1 MAGAGKIPSDA
12 GKIRQSERNRTNDD
26 AAFKRADQKISA
38 QNAEREQKRRAFVFQ
53 RPADYVGSRAH
64 ERSENPEAF
73 TGQGSSDDLAGR
85 NNSSAISETE
95 ASMAGYNERRQRTQ
109 AAKTEKL
116 AETEQRD
123 LEIKLD
129 QAQYEITNMQPRTQA
144 SRNRQSMSEEN
155 TQNEPQAS
163 AGQSWQITPKE
174 IIYNQSQ
181 AHNKQN
187 QQSTSELHEEAAN
200 SPIIS
205 SYAVNA
211 PVSNRSVKEKNI
223 PNGSSDIEFSVP
235 TKQDNG
241 VVRAPG
247 QAAVLAKTPSQNDGI
262 KIIERDPGF
271 REDALIV
278 EQPHNQPQTKL
289 NQSISGNASQ
299 ISPEKATAKDAT
311 SKDDY
316 ETPLE
321 SSRKSI
327 QPNFFPSIFG
337 KRSNP
342 TKGKTTRGN
351 SDVLRDAEKT
361 AGDSNSSYGL
371 DAQTGENEVDSDFV
385 NNVGA
390 QKAQEKADGKK
401 AKAGFLKKKG
411 PLLTIIISL
420 LFGGGGMYMTQASLP
435 FTILDKLNDSF
446 DSQDVS
452 VNKRS
457 SIFTRLMAKNAK
469 NIDMTSGATKKNIF
483 GKQKFSV
490 SKKMRKRMKAN
501 NLNIITDKSN
511 PNVGK
516 LEFTDKNGQTKIY
529 SPAEF
534 ESAYRGDAEIRKA
547 YDTAAHPWKTSV
559 SNFLDKGF
567 KKIMTKFGL
576 KKRALD
582 GYDAKADPTG
592 EKAQKSLA
600 NEVEHTFDDGANNK
614 RASGGENDDES
625 MLKSDPDENK
635 ATTPSE
641 EVSNNKKKAKNVSAK
656 LKAALGTA
664 FQISQLVCMVPTI
677 MTGAT
682 LIAQAYQL
690 YQVAKIAMLFM
701 SGVDQA
707 RAGDAASSPINALG
721 RALVEQGAETRYV
734 STVEAKS
741 SYEKENND
749 YGYYSYDV
757 KETFNSTET
766 DAHSAIQSEGMSK
779 LFTGDPISEA
789 DESIKSFNSENVLK
803 GKLQEIENN
812 IESNLGVLGTL
823 LDDFDAATFLTDEA
837 LKSST
842 FYACQ
847 VARMSLAYAMLG
859 LDVAML
865 VVSAEAAAAGASTGF
880 ASGAGFCAATVV
892 LAEAAPV
899 CGAIGGI
906 IGGIV
911 GFFFGE
917 GSKKV
922 IKTVIKMA
930 ISWIGSL
937 VVSWAASHVAGF
949 LVTMLE
955 RNAVNK
961 FFGEDLGNAIMS
973 GSHAIMA
980 DNHRSSGGLL
990 ADKEGYMAM
999 LIHQDAVNA
1008 EEAESDRLARSPFDI
1023 TSQNTFAGQLA
1034 ATLTPVLWQ
1043 SDSLLDTVGKFGSTI
1058 RNSAKVFMPTVS
1070 AYDAAQKA
1078 DYAKD
1083 WTENNCE
1090 NLASIGV
1097 VGDEFC
1103 NPYIVTDF
1111 DTMFT
1116 DDSEDEEI
1124 ETARNTPYQII
1135 QAVGQSNFVDNIDD
1149 TENPKIREGS
1159 ELADYITYC
1168 SERESAFGYADENIA
1183 GNYDIQENDIWS
1195 MIDIVSDIRDAHS
1208 GDNILGHFGWIDG
1221 SNCVIHENLDYSN
1234 ALSYD
1239 KIRNFSRYMEDQRLA
1254 ESMGVIEESAVSIF
1268 LDEYYEK
1275 HPKDMSTKAVLARM
1289 SGMTEETFDSIMAG
1303 IEVVDF
1309 IAHYDPADYYPTPAV
1324 HKEDP
1329 SYTIEDRDFINDG
1342 AVLAV
1347 IYESGVG
1354 LGYRQRNFAVA

>member
-1 MAGAGKIPSDA
+1 MAGGGKIPSDA

-38 QNAEREQKRRAFVFQ
+38 QNAEREQKRRAFVLQ
-53 RPADYVGSRAH
+53 HPADYVGSRAH
-64 ERSENPEAF
+64 EREENPEALSV
-73 TGQGSSDDLAGR
+73 QGSSSDLAGLDGH
-85 NNSSAISETE
+85 SAISETQ

-109 AAKTEKL
+109 AAKAEKL
-116 AETEQRD
+116 AEDERKD
-123 LEIKLD
+123 FEIELD
-129 QAQYEITNMQPRTQA
+129 QAQYEIANMQSRMQASRSRQNMPGEKVQNESQIPIRQSQQVLPQEATLNRPRTQTGQ
-144 SRNRQSMSEEN
+144 NRQTEPGLPEKTIDSSMPSN
-155 TQNEPQAS
+155 YVVGIPTSDQATIPVQTPNQNE
-163 AGQSWQITPKE
+163 G
-174 IIYNQSQ
+174 
-181 AHNKQN
+181 
-187 QQSTSELHEEAAN
+187 
-200 SPIIS
+200 
-205 SYAVNA
+205 
-211 PVSNRSVKEKNI
+211 VK
-223 PNGSSDIEFSVP
+223 V
-235 TKQDNG
+235 T
-241 VVRAPG
+241 
-247 QAAVLAKTPSQNDGI
+247 
-262 KIIERDPGF
+262 ERDPGF

-278 EQPHNQPQTKL
+278 EQSHDQPQTKL

-299 ISPEKATAKDAT
+299 IAPEKATAVNAT
-311 SKDDY
+311 PKDDY

-327 QPNFFPSIFG
+327 RPNFFPSIFG

-361 AGDSNSSYGL
+361 AGDSKSSYGL

-446 DSQDVS
+446 DSQDIS

-457 SIFTRLMAKNAK
+457 GVFTRLMAKNAK
-469 NIDMTSGATKKNIF
+469 NVDMTSGATKKNVF

-516 LEFTDKNGQTKIY
+516 LEFIDKNGQTKVY

-534 ESAYRGDAEIRKA
+534 ESAYRGNTEIRKA

-600 NEVEHTFDDGANNK
+600 NEVEHTFDDGANNM
-614 RASGGENDDES
+614 RASGGENDDEG
-625 MLKSDPDENK
+625 MLKSDPDETK

-641 EVSNNKKKAKNVSAK
+641 EINNNKNKAKNISNK
-656 LKAALGTA
+656 LKATLGSA

-721 RALVEQGAETRYV
+721 RALVEQGSETRYT
-734 STVEAKS
+734 STVGADAD
-741 SYEKENND
+741 YEEED
-749 YGYYSYDV
+749 GYGYYSYDV
-757 KETFNSTET
+757 EEKFDSAET

-803 GKLQEIENN
+803 GKLQEIEDE
-812 IESNLGVLGTL
+812 IESNLWILGDL
-823 LDDFDAATFLTDEA
+823 LDDFDTATFLTDEA

-865 VVSAEAAAAGASTGF
+865 VVSAEAAATGASTGF
-880 ASGAGFCAATVV
+880 ASGAGLCAATVV

-911 GFFFGE
+911 GFIFGE
-917 GSKKV
+917 GSKEA
-922 IKTVIKMA
+922 IKTAIKMA

-1070 AYDAAQKA
+1070 AYDAARKA

-1135 QAVGQSNFVDNIDD
+1135 QAVGQSNFADNIDD

-1159 ELADYITYC
+1159 ELADYIMYC

-1183 GNYDIQENDIWS
+1183 GNYDIQENDVWG
-1195 MIDIVSDIRDAHS
+1195 MIDIVSDFRDAHS
-1208 GDNILGHFGWIDG
+1208 GDEILGHFGWIDG
-1221 SNCVIHENLDYSN
+1221 SNCVIHRNLEYAN

-1254 ESMGVIEESAVSIF
+1254 ESMGVIEESAVSVF

-1309 IAHYDPADYYPTPAV
+1309 IAHYDPTDYYPTPAI
-1324 HKEDP
+1324 HKEEP
-1329 SYTIEDRDFINDG
+1329 NYAIEDRDFVNDDE
-1342 AVLAV
+1342 VIAV
-1347 IYESGVG
+1347 IYESGIG
-1354 LGYRQRNFAVA
+1354 LSYRQRNFAVA

>member
-1 MAGAGKIPSDA
+1 MAGGGKIPSDA

-38 QNAEREQKRRAFVFQ
+38 QNAEREQKRRAFVLQ

-64 ERSENPEAF
+64 EREENPEAF
-73 TGQGSSDDLAGR
+73 SAQGSSSDLAGLDGH
-85 NNSSAISETE
+85 SAISETQ

-109 AAKTEKL
+109 AAKAEKL
-116 AETEQRD
+116 AEDERRD
-123 LEIKLD
+123 FEIKLD
-129 QAQYEITNMQPRTQA
+129 QAQYEIANMQPRTQA
-144 SRNRQSMSEEN
+144 SRSRQNMPGEKVQNESQIPIRQSQQVLPQEATLNRPRTQTGQNRQTEPGLPEQTIDSSMSSNYVVGIPTSGQAAKGN
-155 TQNEPQAS
+155 T
-163 AGQSWQITPKE
+163 
-174 IIYNQSQ
+174 
-181 AHNKQN
+181 
-187 QQSTSELHEEAAN
+187 
-200 SPIIS
+200 
-205 SYAVNA
+205 
-211 PVSNRSVKEKNI
+211 I
-223 PNGSSDIEFSVP
+223 PNSLSDVEFSVP
-235 TKQDNG
+235 AQQGDE
-241 VVRAPG
+241 VVRIPG
-247 QAAVLAKTPSQNDGI
+247 QATILVQTPNQNEGV
-262 KIIERDPGF
+262 KVTERDPGL

-278 EQPHNQPQTKL
+278 EQPQVNLSQT
-289 NQSISGNASQ
+289 ISKNASQ
-299 ISPEKATAKDAT
+299 TAPESTATVETA
-311 SKDDY
+311 SKNNHY

-327 QPNFFPSIFG
+327 RPNFFPSIFS
-337 KRSNP
+337 KRNNP
-342 TKGKTTRGN
+342 AKGKTTRGN
-351 SDVLRDAEKT
+351 SNVLLDAEKS
-361 AGDSNSSYGL
+361 AGNLDSSYGL
-371 DAQTGENEVDSDFV
+371 DAQTGENEINSDFV

-390 QKAQEKADGKK
+390 QNAQGKADGKK
-401 AKAGFLKKKG
+401 VKAGFLKKKG

-446 DSQDVS
+446 DSQDIS

-457 SIFTRLMAKNAK
+457 GVFTRLMAKNAK
-469 NIDMTSGATKKNIF
+469 NVDMTSGATKKNVF

-516 LEFTDKNGQTKIY
+516 LEFIDKNGQTKVY

-534 ESAYRGDAEIRKA
+534 ESAYRGNTEIRKA

-600 NEVEHTFDDGANNK
+600 SEVERTFDDGANNM
-614 RASGGENDDES
+614 RASGGENDDEG
-625 MLKSDPDENK
+625 MLKSDPDETK

-641 EVSNNKKKAKNVSAK
+641 EINNNKNKAKNISNK
-656 LKAALGTA
+656 LKATLGSA

-721 RALVEQGAETRYV
+721 RALVEQGSETRYT
-734 STVEAKS
+734 STVSADAD
-741 SYEKENND
+741 YEEEGG

-757 KETFNSTET
+757 DASFDSNETI
-766 DAHSAIQSEGMSK
+766 AHSAIQSEGMSK

-789 DESIKSFNSENVLK
+789 DESIRSFNTENVLK
-803 GKLQEIENN
+803 GKLQEIEDE
-812 IESNLGVLGTL
+812 IESNLWILGDL
-823 LDDFDAATFLTDEA
+823 LDDFDTASFLTDEA

-859 LDVAML
+859 FDVAAL
-865 VVSAEAAAAGASTGF
+865 VVSAEAAATGASAGF
-880 ASGAGFCAATVV
+880 ASGAGLCAATV
-892 LAEAAPV
+892 LFAEVAPV

-906 IGGIV
+906 IGGFV
-911 GFFFGE
+911 GFITGE
-917 GSKKV
+917 GSKKA

-999 LIHQDAVNA
+999 LIHQDVVNA

-1135 QAVGQSNFVDNIDD
+1135 QAVGQSNFADNIDD

-1159 ELADYITYC
+1159 ELADYIMYC

-1183 GNYDIQENDIWS
+1183 GNYDIQENDVWG
-1195 MIDIVSDIRDAHS
+1195 MIDIVSDFRDAHS
-1208 GDNILGHFGWIDG
+1208 GDEILGHFGWIDG
-1221 SNCVIHENLDYSN
+1221 SNCVIHRNLEYAN

-1254 ESMGVIEESAVSIF
+1254 ESMGVIEESAVSVF

-1289 SGMTEETFDSIMAG
+1289 SGMTEQTFDSIMAG

-1309 IAHYDPADYYPTPAV
+1309 IAHYNPTDYYPTPAI
-1324 HKEDP
+1324 HKEEP
-1329 SYTIEDRDFINDG
+1329 NYAIEDRDFVNDDE
-1342 AVLAV
+1342 VIAV
-1347 IYESGVG
+1347 IYESGIG
-1354 LGYRQRNFAVA
+1354 LSYRQRNFAVA